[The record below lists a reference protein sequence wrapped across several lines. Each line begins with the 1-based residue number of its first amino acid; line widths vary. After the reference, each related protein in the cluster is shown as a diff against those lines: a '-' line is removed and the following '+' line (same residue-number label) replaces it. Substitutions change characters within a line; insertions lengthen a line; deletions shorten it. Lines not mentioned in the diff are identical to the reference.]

1 MSAAD
6 LFRRTEASVPAAV
19 PIQTPRA
26 MPRDPSSGLPGDVR
40 YVGPIQTPRE
50 VPRAAEGPMLD
61 GLPARALLRG
71 YADPGGLD
79 VVSGPSPIAQAIID
93 EAAMRRVLEQ
103 RRRDTETFRRPR
115 VVFGRGAPSGFP
127 SQDPRDQAARYE
139 ASIQQLAPLVEER
152 DPRTPIER
160 ALEDAE
166 LRRRLSELPYR

>member
-1 MSAAD
+1 
-6 LFRRTEASVPAAV
+6 
-19 PIQTPRA
+19 

-50 VPRAAEGPMLD
+50 MPRAAEGPMLD

-71 YADPGGLD
+71 YADPEGLD
-79 VVSGPSPIAQAIID
+79 VVSGPSPRAQAIID
-93 EAAMRRVLEQ
+93 EAAMARAIQGAEQ
-103 RRRDTETFRRPR
+103 RRRDAETF
-115 VVFGRGAPSGFP
+115 GRSKITPWQPAPPGFP

-139 ASIQQLAPLVEER
+139 ASIQQLAPLMEER

-166 LRRRLSELPYR
+166 LRRRLSEIPYR